1 MKTIKDNAGREYH
14 QLDNGTCY
22 SVLTP
27 VGVVEEL
34 EKYRDGS
41 TRIRV
46 FYGDTVTG
54 RDWMEENDTMGIV
67 GRSSGQIKV
76 PLLIKTRRSFG
87 GGAILD
93 SAIVKITVNHRVVYK
108 HPKFWQPELFLSSL
122 KNTGTPELPWTVCR
136 KVEPVGGMEV
146 YARFATKAKAERYIA
161 FMRGERNCK

>member
-22 SVLTP
+22 DVNTA
-27 VGVVEEL
+27 VGVVETL
-34 EKYRDGS
+34 EKYRDRS

-76 PLLIKTRRSFG
+76 PLLIKTKRSFG

-93 SAIVKITVNHRVVYK
+93 SVIVKITVNHRVVYE
-108 HPKFWQPELFLSSL
+108 HPEFWQSELFLSSL

-146 YARFATKAKAERYIA
+146 YARFATKVKAERFIA
-161 FMRGERNCK
+161 FMEGRRNSK